1 MTSTLLFDGESALSS
16 KKNQALIKK
25 KFNIRVF
32 AEPRFKRVMAERAI
46 REIKLR
52 VALSLH
58 YNKMPL
64 SAWKKVLDNV
74 ITIIN
79 MHRIRKKIST
89 QQTLIDFFTS
99 PAVNIPQKNA
109 SLYKFNIGDQIKV
122 YLSNNERRDLS
133 FKYTLNKG
141 SPPLLTGNKNPPCH

>member
-1 MTSTLLFDGESALSS
+1 
-16 KKNQALIKK
+16 
-25 KFNIRVF
+25 
-32 AEPRFKRVMAERAI
+32 MAERAI

-141 SPPLLTGNKNPPCH
+141 TSPLTGKQKKPPCH